1 MPLIKRP
8 SSQCPVRQNN
18 NINNNDFPFKS
29 DTYSPVLINTI
40 PDLKSLSNLRNN
52 LPILT
57 SRHADPQSTRYF
69 SDSDAPA
76 VNYNDIATQ
85 SAGLGVTAFAA
96 SNMINGNDDIRFRHN
111 VSTYPLK
118 KLHSNF

>member
-1 MPLIKRP
+1 MISLQIWYLF
-8 SSQCPVRQNN
+8 SSF
-18 NINNNDFPFKS
+18 D
-29 DTYSPVLINTI
+29 YTI
-40 PDLKSLSNLRNN
+40 PDLKSLSSNPRNN